1 MCGIHG
7 HIKLDFA
14 ISQAQCGF
22 IRDGFVAGSLRGM
35 DSSGIFQL
43 DRKFKAYTHKKAIAG
58 PDFAFT
64 KMTERYIRDVDS
76 SRATICHLR
85 HATMGKVEE
94 DNAHPFEVEKA
105 DGNWIVGVHNGTL
118 TNWKFKEGAK
128 DFDVDS
134 NWALSH
140 IADKGVDA
148 FKDFTGAFCF
158 IWWDGAQKDKLFMCR
173 NKERPMHFRLSTD
186 GSQMFFASEAG
197 MLAWLTERNDC
208 KVSKEVYTLE
218 TEQVYEFDMSKQKV
232 EWKKTPMPKPAVYN
246 YVAPAAKAATPTTV
260 IKATP
265 GAVADGVMMTRFLA
279 GIKKAAAGA
288 RDVLALELAENNGK
302 KRDGTMSKEEKE
314 EARLVIDDA
323 DDTVVDRRPA
333 DVPFALTPLAKATS
347 SPLDLSDLDDLGVSH
362 PLKQKEEPRT
372 ESATE
377 KVIRETEEAM
387 APLFDDTNPTTGT
400 TGCSAED
407 MSSEWIAPASWFD
420 ASSAKPN
427 EQTTAKFYNSFGEIQ
442 WFEGTTYDPDEGTVM
457 GEVREYVSG
466 EGHINHAAMI
476 RGISAPTAS
485 RRYINNRSKTARRAG
500 NWAVVVGIN
509 EDPILG
515 KYLIM
520 AELTDQAMAE
530 LLKKVN

>member
-7 HIKLDFA
+7 HIKLDYA

-64 KMTERYIRDVDS
+64 KMTERYIKDVDS

-118 TNWKFKEGAK
+118 SNWKFKEGAK

-140 IADKGVDA
+140 IADKGVEA
-148 FKDFTGAFCF
+148 FKDFEGAFCF
-158 IWWDGAQKDKLFMCR
+158 IWWDGAKKDKLFMCR
-173 NKERPMHFRLSTD
+173 NKDRPMHFRLSAD
-186 GSQMFFASEAG
+186 GTQMFFASEAG

-208 KVSKEVYTLE
+208 KPAKEIYTLE
-218 TEQVYEFDMSKQKV
+218 AEQVYEFDMSKSKV
-232 EWKKTPMPKPAVYN
+232 EWKKTPMPKKVITP
-246 YVAPAAKAATPTTV
+246 YVAPVARQAASSGVVNNTPT
-260 IKATP
+260 
-265 GAVADGVMMTRFLA
+265 AVANAIQMNRFLK
-279 GIKKAAAGA
+279 GIKQAAAGA
-288 RDVLALELAENNGK
+288 RDILALELAEDNGRK
-302 KRDGTMSKEEKE
+302 KKVLTDKEKE
-314 EARLVIDDA
+314 EARLVIDEA
-323 DDTVVDRRPA
+323 DDTLVDHRPA
-333 DVPFALTPLAKATS
+333 EVPFALTPLAKATTN
-347 SPLDLSDLDDLGVSH
+347 PLDLSDLDDLGVSH
-362 PLKQKEEPRT
+362 PSKQNEEPRT

-377 KVIRETEEAM
+377 RAIRETSEAV
-387 APLFDDTNPTTGT
+387 ASELEDPTTGT
-400 TGCSAED
+400 TGDSAED
-407 MSSEWIAPASWFD
+407 MSAEWIAPASWFD
-420 ASSAKPN
+420 ASTAKKN
-427 EQTTAKFYNSFGEIQ
+427 EQETAKFYNSYGEIQ
-442 WFEGTTYDPDEGTVM
+442 WFEGTTYDPDEGLVM

-476 RGISAPTAS
+476 RNISAPTAS
-485 RRYINNRSKTARRAG
+485 RKYINNRNTHTRRAG
-500 NWAVVVGIN
+500 NWAVVIGIN

-520 AELTDQAMAE
+520 AELTDVAMADI
-530 LLKKVN
+530 LKKVN